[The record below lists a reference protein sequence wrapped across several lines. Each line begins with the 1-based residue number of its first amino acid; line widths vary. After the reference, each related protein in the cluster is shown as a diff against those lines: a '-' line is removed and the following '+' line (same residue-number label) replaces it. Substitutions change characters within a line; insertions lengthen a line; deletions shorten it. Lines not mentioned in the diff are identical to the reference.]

1 MPFFRRFCGLHLNF
15 CVLYLLSVAPKLP
28 SRGGVTFSV
37 PSGTGA
43 AIIGATLPNWLTDE
57 GLVDALAAWNPDF
70 VGQSDTL
77 SSVSSLE

>member
-1 MPFFRRFCGLHLNF
+1 M
-15 CVLYLLSVAPKLP
+15 APQLP

-37 PSGTGA
+37 LCLSLFDFLGFLFFGRSGTGA

-70 VGQSDTL
+70 VGSQSDILGT
-77 SSVSSLE
+77 VSSLE